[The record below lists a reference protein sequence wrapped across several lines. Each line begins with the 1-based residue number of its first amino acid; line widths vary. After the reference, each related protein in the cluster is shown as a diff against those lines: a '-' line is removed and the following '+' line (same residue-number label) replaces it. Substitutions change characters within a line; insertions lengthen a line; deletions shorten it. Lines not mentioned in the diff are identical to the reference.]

1 MHRKETL
8 ANLEKAL
15 RRRRDELRGSLQGWS
30 ATPDSLLNPVASIGD
45 RGSDTATL
53 EINTR
58 LAEAESKELEAIDAA
73 LECARK
79 GFYGACEDC
88 GQNIPLQRLEA
99 LPHTTR
105 CVKCQEVAEASLQ
118 W

>member
-1 MHRKETL
+1 MTRKETL
-8 ANLEKAL
+8 TNLEKAL

-73 LECARK
+73 LECAK
-79 GFYGACEDC
+79 DGQYGLCGHC
-88 GQNIPLQRLEA
+88 GQNIPLNRLQAIPYSTMCVRCQRKA
-99 LPHTTR
+99 DR
-105 CVKCQEVAEASLQ
+105 NS
-118 W
+118 